1 MHLFVLAVAR
11 VGAVK
16 WGISGLAR
24 SNALLH
30 TRVELLTD
38 VGPLRSLKLT
48 LVLFD
53 RIVEASHCLVCWFLD
68 EVCHQL
74 GGAEVEGHAD
84 LVASFLLRAFII
96 SELLKLLT
104 SFLTVAL

>member
-1 MHLFVLAVAR
+1 MFVLAVAR

-24 SNALLH
+24 SDALLH
-30 TRVELLTD
+30 ARVELLTD
-38 VGPLRSLKLT
+38 VGPLRCLELT
-48 LVLFD
+48 LVLFN
-53 RIVEASHCLVCWFLD
+53 RIMEASHCFVCWLLD
-68 EVCHQL
+68 EVRHEL

-96 SELLKLLT
+96 SELLKMLT